1 MTIQKRIK
9 ETEARIEALEKLE
22 KLTFLGVDS
31 IKEYRQLQKEL
42 AKLKK
47 EDAYFIWFGVNK
59 EVLNQLFDE
68 LFKKMAIYEE
78 EKVEFKVEEGQIIF
92 KNEKLDF
99 DFTVELLNRYGYWCY
114 SIFDKDKVV
123 GIEIKYKKKEDF

>member
-1 MTIQKRIK
+1 MTIQKRIR
-9 ETEARIEALEKLE
+9 ETEARIEALEKL
-22 KLTFLGVDS
+22 TFLGAGS

-42 AKLKK
+42 AKLKN
-47 EDAYFIWFGVNK
+47 EDAYSIWFKENK
-59 EVLNQLFDE
+59 EVLSQLFDE

-99 DFTVELLNRYGYWCY
+99 DFTIELLNRYSYWCY
-114 SIFDKDKVV
+114 SIFDKNKVI

>member
-1 MTIQKRIK
+1 MTVQKRIR
-9 ETEARIEALEKLE
+9 ETEARIEALEKL
-22 KLTFLGVDS
+22 TFLGAGS

-42 AKLKK
+42 AKLKN
-47 EDAYFIWFGVNK
+47 EDAYSIWFGENK
-59 EVLNQLFDE
+59 EVLSQLFDK

-99 DFTVELLNRYGYWCY
+99 GFTVELLNRYGYWCY
-114 SIFDKDKVV
+114 SIFDKNKVV